1 MKKNVKAVC
10 VPILS
15 LLLVLGAVTESFAQ
29 KAEIEKRLVEYG
41 ISSDNMFNNFG
52 GENSNYTCNAK
63 FTEITTEKTTKSLAS
78 YDPGKPQGSQWTL
91 ESVNGSAPSKKDKKN
106 FDKAH
111 NAKQDKDK
119 IEPDDNSWEI
129 VKDDEHFFVIGLR
142 YNESSL
148 PHKYKFLAQC
158 KAEMYID
165 KEAKSLYK
173 LRFYNEGE
181 LKIKIFTVVKLD
193 MTVEFM
199 PDIEN
204 KTYLIKDETIVY
216 DAKLMGQIVEIKDY
230 YEFYDYKKVK

>member
-1 MKKNVKAVC
+1 MKNVKIRFATTLS
-10 VPILS
+10 ILMI
-15 LLLVLGAVTESFAQ
+15 LGAITNTFAQ
-29 KAEIEKRLVEYG
+29 KAEVEKKLVEYG
-41 ISSDNMFNNFG
+41 ISSDNMFNSFG

-63 FTEITTEKTTKSLAS
+63 FTETTTDKTTESLAS
-78 YDPGKPQGSQWTL
+78 FDPRKSQGSQWAL
-91 ESVNGSAPSKKDKKN
+91 ESVNGSSPSKKELKN

-111 NAKQDKDK
+111 NANQDNDK

-129 VKDDEHFFVIGLR
+129 VKDDEHFLVIGLR

-165 KEAKSLYK
+165 KEAKRLYK

-181 LKIKIFTVVKLD
+181 LKIKIFKVVKLD

-199 PDIEN
+199 PDVEN

-216 DAKLMGQIVEIKDY
+216 DAKLLGQIVEIKEY